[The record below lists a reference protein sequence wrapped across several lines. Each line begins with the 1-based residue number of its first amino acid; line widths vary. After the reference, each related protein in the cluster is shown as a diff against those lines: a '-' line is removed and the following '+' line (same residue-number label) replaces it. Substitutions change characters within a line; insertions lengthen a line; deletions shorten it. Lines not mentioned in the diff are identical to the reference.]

1 MHGTYCWRGGL
12 SLKEGEIKVLS
23 VSSLFLTWVG
33 VLCVYVCISADTLIR
48 TACGA
53 LGCEP
58 RGRDEARGE
67 PEDSRWTQF
76 WHICIRTCGQSAH
89 VIYVCLAAIKSE
101 LTDFFSSNRNFLP
114 NKNVKRCERNTENS
128 NPTGFELIDPP

>member
-1 MHGTYCWRGGL
+1 MLGTSCWRGTFFF
-12 SLKEGEIKVLS
+12 EIRKDR
-23 VSSLFLTWVG
+23 G
-33 VLCVYVCISADTLIR
+33 YVCIFAIFWRGWECMCVYTR
-48 TACGA
+48 TRTHTSCGA
-53 LGCEP
+53 FRCEP
-58 RGRDEARGE
+58 RGQGE
-67 PEDSRWTQF
+67 TLGGLEESRWTQF

-114 NKNVKRCERNTENS
+114 NKNVKRCEHNTENS